1 MSFGKG
7 TKLFGKEGKNVVKLL
22 TIVLLSAGIITASLF
37 AYQQFTKPRTPSL
50 ISKNDATQIA
60 FKAGNWNEQTLRDKK
75 IETTLLDVKE
85 NGFSFKVDEKTMQ
98 DILPLG
104 GKFPEYEKHQYIWE
118 IRIIAPNNNDWVY
131 RINAETGDILLQPP
145 YR

>member
-7 TKLFGKEGKNVVKLL
+7 SKLFANDGKRIVKLL
-22 TIVLLSAGIITASLF
+22 TIALLSAGIITASLF
-37 AYQQFTKPRTPSL
+37 AYQQFTQPVRPL
-50 ISKNDATQIA
+50 ISKDGATEIA
-60 FKAGNWNEQTLRDKK
+60 IRVGNWNEQTLRDKT
-75 IETTLLDVKE
+75 IEATLLDVKE
-85 NGFSFKVDEKTMQ
+85 NGFRFQVDERTMQ

-104 GKFPEYEKHQYIWE
+104 GTFPEYEKHQYIWE

-145 YR
+145 YQ